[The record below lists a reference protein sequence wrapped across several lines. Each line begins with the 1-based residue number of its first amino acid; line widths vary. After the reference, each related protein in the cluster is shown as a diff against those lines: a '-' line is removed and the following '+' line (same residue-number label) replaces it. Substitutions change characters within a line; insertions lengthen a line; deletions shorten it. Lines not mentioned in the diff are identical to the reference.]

1 MLQSMADASP
11 SKWHLAHTTW
21 FFERFVLAGFASA
34 PAHDPAWDYLFNSY
48 YKSIG
53 PAHARPQRGLLSR
66 PSLQQVRDYRQQ
78 VDAQVQSRLAAGD
91 LDAQA
96 LHHLQLGLQHEQQHQ
111 ELLLTDIKHA
121 FWCNPL
127 QPAYREDLQPAPA
140 LPVRRAGPNHPN
152 ASSPLAPQ
160 PGRSMPPSP
169 TTTNRRRIACC
180 SPHTHWQ
187 SVPSAMAST
196 SPSSRLAA
204 TASRAGGSAKAGRC
218 ARNRGLAAPAVLGRC
233 PAARVHPRRL
243 ARAGPACA
251 GLPPQLLR
259 GRCLRPL
266 GGCAPAQRVRV
277 GSRRCDAA
285 LRGHFADDDQ
295 LHPRAGQGSGLRQL
309 FGDVWEWT
317 HSAYGA
323 YPGFRPFAGNLGEY
337 NGKFM
342 CGQWVLRGGSCA
354 TPRGHV
360 RASYRN
366 FFMPRHVGS
375 SPGCAWPGSR
385 MSTVQD
391 ALQALT
397 DLTPGRQQILA
408 DVVAGLLRTP
418 RQLPSSTSTMHA
430 ARACSSRSRIR
441 QSTTHAHRAGPAF
454 TGTAGHRPKR
464 RAAPAR
470 CGTGQR
476 QWPQDRVAAGRPA
489 RPGGLHAD

>member
-218 ARNRGLAAPAVLGRC
+218 AK
-233 PAARVHPRRL
+233 
-243 ARAGPACA
+243 
-251 GLPPQLLR
+251 
-259 GRCLRPL
+259 
-266 GGCAPAQRVRV
+266 
-277 GSRRCDAA
+277 
-285 LRGHFADDDQ
+285 
-295 LHPRAGQGSGLRQL
+295 PRAGSTRCTGTMPCSASTPSAVGESWTRMRRSATSAITRPMPAPAGRVRACPASSSGKPPLRQPCVAIL
-309 FGDVWEWT
+309 PTTISCTLGRGRAVGCGSC
-317 HSAYGA
+317 SATYGNGPTA
-323 YPGFRPFAGNLGEY
+323 RMAPIRAFALSPATSVSTTASSCAGNGCCAVAAAPRRVATCVPATVTSSCPGTLA
-337 NGKFM
+337 
-342 CGQWVLRGGSCA
+342 VL
-354 TPRGHV
+354 
-360 RASYRN
+360 
-366 FFMPRHVGS
+366 
-375 SPGCAWPGSR
+375 
-385 MSTVQD
+385 
-391 ALQALT
+391 
-397 DLTPGRQQILA
+397 
-408 DVVAGLLRTP
+408 
-418 RQLPSSTSTMHA
+418 
-430 ARACSSRSRIR
+430 
-441 QSTTHAHRAGPAF
+441 
-454 TGTAGHRPKR
+454 
-464 RAAPAR
+464 RAAP
-470 CGTGQR
+470 GQ
-476 QWPQDRVAAGRPA
+476 DLA
-489 RPGGLHAD
+489 